1 MAFNTTRE
9 YNLITFDEV
18 TTPVGRQST
27 LPTLAEGQLSP
38 NHDELPSWRPSTPAE
53 TGYGSSANSGK
64 SENAVMSTLCET
76 LWRVERGLSAVEERI
91 QSRESRFYEV
101 VGEIE
106 SKLSSLEVSQKK
118 REEELNLLRSELVGA
133 NRTCDHGR
141 TLGPSLPQTGPQ
153 PMERRAPDSLE
164 TAPLLE
170 PERDKHPPQDVED
183 ELFEA
188 LERIDELAREKEQGN
203 ARMPAIGTAPTGAK
217 PRIRPTPFDG
227 MSSWDDYRAQIDL
240 VAELNGWDSG
250 TKAIYLAASLQ
261 GPARTTLG
269 DLDPNGRRD
278 LDALTEALE
287 SRFGSKHQ
295 TEMYR
300 AQLRCRTKKREE
312 TIPELAQAIQRLVRQ
327 AYPSAPASMRET
339 LAKDYFSRDAT
350 CAVASIT

>member
-38 NHDELPSWRPSTPAE
+38 NHDELPSWRRSTPAE
-53 TGYGSSANSGK
+53 TGYGSSANSGQ

-141 TLGPSLPQTGPQ
+141 TLGPSLP
-153 PMERRAPDSLE
+153 
-164 TAPLLE
+164 
-170 PERDKHPPQDVED
+170 
-183 ELFEA
+183 
-188 LERIDELAREKEQGN
+188 
-203 ARMPAIGTAPTGAK
+203 
-217 PRIRPTPFDG
+217 
-227 MSSWDDYRAQIDL
+227 
-240 VAELNGWDSG
+240 
-250 TKAIYLAASLQ
+250 
-261 GPARTTLG
+261 
-269 DLDPNGRRD
+269 
-278 LDALTEALE
+278 
-287 SRFGSKHQ
+287 
-295 TEMYR
+295 
-300 AQLRCRTKKREE
+300 
-312 TIPELAQAIQRLVRQ
+312 
-327 AYPSAPASMRET
+327 
-339 LAKDYFSRDAT
+339 
-350 CAVASIT
+350 